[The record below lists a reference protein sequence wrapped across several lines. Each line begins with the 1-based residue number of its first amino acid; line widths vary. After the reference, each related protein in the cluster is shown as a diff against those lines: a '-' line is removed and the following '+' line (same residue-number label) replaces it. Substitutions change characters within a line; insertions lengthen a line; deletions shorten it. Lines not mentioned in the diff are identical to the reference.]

1 MRISKA
7 VLVIPLVLVASAAVA
22 QNFKFDL
29 DRGFSFRFDRDDR
42 RGDVEGK
49 RASCEV
55 YARIAVVQAVANKK
69 YRCRYRGPAWRDDP
83 APHFRWCR
91 HVPRRRIAEEQRAR
105 SKDLQACFDGLGDFD
120 DTRWSR

>member
-1 MRISKA
+1 
-7 VLVIPLVLVASAAVA
+7 VA

-120 DTRWSR
+120 DDDRRRDGRRR